1 MALLDPRLAN
11 PRPKAFKSK
20 STEEKSGEQQREKLE
35 GPIAS
40 MAKGR
45 AHELLHAYLGGSGSL
60 DEDTVEYLLNL
71 VENLDASDEE
81 ALQECSA
88 VFVEYQSEV
97 QGADGGD
104 GALEKAARAIEGIVA
119 ALQAND
125 GGMDAAAGQS
135 SAEETA
141 LIDSMKALLTRVSTF
156 NESQE
161 GEEEA
166 AVEEGSKSNHVS
178 VLRGIIEASA
188 STTGA
193 DGKKREVA
201 DGTIETILDDCG
213 GDLGEAALWIT
224 ENDVFTYQAQLA
236 RERKDREEAIA
247 DSKANNTKIFER
259 YGLRPVS
266 QSSANVALAMSGK
279 KKAGKDK
286 SPKVRYHEGQVVTQ
300 RGEKYIVVKDD
311 KEEWDGGSRGKVIS
325 KGKRGKGTY

>member
-1 MALLDPRLAN
+1 
-11 PRPKAFKSK
+11 
-20 STEEKSGEQQREKLE
+20 
-35 GPIAS
+35 

-71 VENLDASDEE
+71 VENLNASDEE

-166 AVEEGSKSNHVS
+166 AVEEGSKSKGRRHCA
-178 VLRGIIEASA
+178 I
-188 STTGA
+188 
-193 DGKKREVA
+193 KKRPGA
-201 DGTIETILDDCG
+201 RGT
-213 GDLGEAALWIT
+213 
-224 ENDVFTYQAQLA
+224 
-236 RERKDREEAIA
+236 
-247 DSKANNTKIFER
+247 
-259 YGLRPVS
+259 
-266 QSSANVALAMSGK
+266 
-279 KKAGKDK
+279 
-286 SPKVRYHEGQVVTQ
+286 
-300 RGEKYIVVKDD
+300 
-311 KEEWDGGSRGKVIS
+311 
-325 KGKRGKGTY
+325 

>member
-1 MALLDPRLAN
+1 
-11 PRPKAFKSK
+11 
-20 STEEKSGEQQREKLE
+20 
-35 GPIAS
+35 
-40 MAKGR
+40 MAKKR

-60 DEDTVEYLLNL
+60 DEYTVEYLLNL

-97 QGADGGD
+97 QGADGGE

-119 ALQAND
+119 ALRGANG

-156 NESQE
+156 NESQ
-161 GEEEA
+161 GGGEEA

-311 KEEWDGGSRGKVIS
+311 KEEWDGGSRGKVVS